1 MMSKIYLIDDSG
13 TIRLSMEGVL
23 QRAGHEVATA
33 ADGMEALETLKGGYR
48 PDLIITDVHMPRL
61 DGLSL
66 IRQVRGLPQF
76 RKTPILVL
84 TTESQQE
91 KREQARQNGATGW
104 LVKPVSAEKMM
115 EVLDKVLPG
124 AA

>member
-1 MMSKIYLIDDSG
+1 MSKIFLIDDSG

-23 QRAGHEVATA
+23 ERAGHEVSTA
-33 ADGMEALETLKGGYR
+33 ADGMEALESLKGGYR
-48 PDLIITDVHMPRL
+48 PDLIITDVHMPRM

-66 IRQVRGLPQF
+66 IREVRGLPQF
-76 RKTPILVL
+76 RSTPILVL

-91 KREQARQNGATGW
+91 KRDEARRNGATGW
-104 LVKPVSAEKMM
+104 LVKPVSADKMM
-115 EVLDKVLPG
+115 QVLDKVLPG